1 MGKLPVDSDGRFKV
15 GTVLRKKFDEE
26 VERDENADANPNVG
40 TEDDDRAEKWIEGKV
55 VDVDKD
61 DADNPLPYSVEFD
74 DGTFEDLAHEELEVW
89 VQARIK
95 HQKTE
100 ERRAWEEEM
109 ERKRSEREAER
120 EAKLADKEQKAAE
133 KAAKEST
140 TGRQMEQDEPEHEE
154 YGANQDENI
163 SQQRGRTLYTNDGH
177 ANNAHSGHIAP
188 NSWEDLD
195 GGVFPQR
202 NYEYPE

>member
-1 MGKLPVDSDGRFKV
+1 MTRRLN
-15 GTVLRKKFDEE
+15 
-26 VERDENADANPNVG
+26 DENADANPNVG

-120 EAKLADKEQKAAE
+120 K
-133 KAAKEST
+133 
-140 TGRQMEQDEPEHEE
+140 
-154 YGANQDENI
+154 
-163 SQQRGRTLYTNDGH
+163 
-177 ANNAHSGHIAP
+177 P
-188 NSWEDLD
+188 NSRIRSRRLRRRLRRRR
-195 GGVFPQR
+195 PSSSPR
-202 NYEYPE
+202 